1 MSDDVPAEGWVW
13 SMKWLRRRG
22 SGESGGR
29 AERSADRK
37 YLEEFVES
45 RRGVEAFVEPQ
56 TAVTAASI
64 VLVAADGEWTRRP
77 VPDAATAFSWAHK
90 QGIPCYDVNLM
101 GYPKRMR
108 DWKP

>member
-1 MSDDVPAEGWVW
+1 
-13 SMKWLRRRG
+13 MKWLRRRG
-22 SGESGGR
+22 SKSSGSAGPGGKSGK
-29 AERSADRK
+29 SADRK
-37 YLEEFVES
+37 YLEEFVAT

-56 TAVTAASI
+56 TSVSATTV

-101 GYPKRMR
+101 GYPKRMTE
-108 DWKP
+108 WNGGV

>member
-1 MSDDVPAEGWVW
+1 
-13 SMKWLRRRG
+13 MKWLRRRG
-22 SGESGGR
+22 SSGGGSSSKSGK
-29 AERSADRK
+29 SADRK
-37 YLEEFVES
+37 YLEEFLAT
-45 RRGVEAFVEPQ
+45 RRGVEAYVEPQ
-56 TAVTAASI
+56 TSVSATTV

-108 DWKP
+108 EWNGGV